1 MIKAVQMHRDAAL
14 QKILPPSV
22 MALDDAGRESACR
35 DMRMAREALRQ
46 HMHEVGLD
54 PESQP
59 QL

>member
-1 MIKAVQMHRDAAL
+1 MHRDAAL